1 MDLLSDTFLCHEPY
15 KTRVQRPGILFLVYG
30 CNLQR
35 FFEGRMVDASH
46 VLAGIVLRSSLM
58 GGQAEGS
65 FQCQKSEVRAGNIS
79 GFFSAE
85 PS

>member
-1 MDLLSDTFLCHEPY
+1 
-15 KTRVQRPGILFLVYG
+15 
-30 CNLQR
+30 
-35 FFEGRMVDASH
+35 MVDASH

-65 FQCQKSEVRAGNIS
+65 FQCQKSEVPAGNIS